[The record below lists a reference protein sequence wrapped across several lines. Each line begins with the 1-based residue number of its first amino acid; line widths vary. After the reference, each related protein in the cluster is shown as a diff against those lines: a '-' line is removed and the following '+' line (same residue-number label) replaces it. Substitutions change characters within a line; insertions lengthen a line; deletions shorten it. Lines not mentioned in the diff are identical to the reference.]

1 MHVLVLNSG
10 SSSLKFHLFTVDG
23 TTSDGVSETIRPLL
37 GGIIEHIGGAAVL
50 HLTSENSSPSESER
64 QIPDHAAAVRWLFE
78 HLQSGATGMSPIDQV
93 NAVGHRVVHGGA
105 RFSQAIRI
113 DEQIVAELETLSELA
128 PLHNP
133 ASLTGIRG
141 AQDLLGSDVPMVAV
155 FDTAFHHNMPAH
167 ASTYA
172 LPHALAAQH
181 RIRRYGF
188 HGIAHASLAD
198 GYART
203 TGQRLADTRLITLH
217 LGNGCSATAIQ
228 QGQSVDTSMGFTP
241 LEGLVMGTRSG
252 DLDPA
257 VVSYLARHTSMS
269 VEAVER
275 LLNEESG
282 LHGVS
287 GRSHDM
293 RTLLAAAEQ
302 QQDARATL
310 AITLFC
316 YRVRKYIG
324 AYLAVLGGA
333 DAVIFGGGI
342 GEHAPT
348 IRTRICTGMEW
359 CGLRL
364 DAARN
369 AAAVGLSPGSATR
382 ISNDH
387 ASLAAY
393 VVATD
398 EETWIAR
405 ETVRCLR
412 DAGHPQ
418 QE

>member
-1 MHVLVLNSG
+1 ML
-10 SSSLKFHLFTVDG
+10 
-23 TTSDGVSETIRPLL
+23 R
-37 GGIIEHIGGAAVL
+37 
-50 HLTSENSSPSESER
+50 LTSENSSPSESER

-78 HLQSGATGMSPIDQV
+78 HVQSGTPGMSPIDQV
-93 NAVGHRVVHGGA
+93 DAVGHRVVHGGA

-133 ASLTGIRG
+133 ASLAGIRG
-141 AQDLLGSDVPMVAV
+141 AQALLASDVPVVAV
-155 FDTAFHHNMPAH
+155 FDTAFHHTMPAH

-172 LPHALAAQH
+172 LPHALVAQH
-181 RIRRYGF
+181 QIRPM
-188 HGIAHASLAD
+188 ASMALRMLRWPTAMFVPPAS
-198 GYART
+198 G
-203 TGQRLADTRLITLH
+203 LVDTRLITLH

-257 VVSYLARHTSMS
+257 VVSYLVRHASMS

-287 GRSHDM
+287 GHSHDM
-293 RTLLAAAEQ
+293 RTLLSAAEQ
-302 QQDARATL
+302 QQDARAAL

-316 YRVRKYIG
+316 YRARKYIG

-348 IRTRICTGMEW
+348 IRARICTGMEW

-369 AAAVGLSPGSATR
+369 VAAVGLSPGSAAR
-382 ISNDH
+382 ISDDH
-387 ASLAAY
+387 TRLAAY